1 MHHSG
6 LNGGGAAAAAQRTPP
21 GRPDKVNHFYI
32 FIEENPFCRKSVGHI
47 PLCYPLSLCWSWMV
61 HCVVL
66 FASSTA
72 VRGGKLKS
80 HAGVRW
86 GMGSSQIGPSHA
98 RRDQQRRRRRH
109 DRNEKRAVS
118 DSSFY
123 GPRPIVLPE
132 TGGGTTHSVGGPPV
146 LPQRNVHG
154 ERARAVGVPNS
165 KRRGSPLRNTYPI
178 NKC

>member
-1 MHHSG
+1 MVLFLFVMHFPLLKLDCS
-6 LNGGGAAAAAQRTPP
+6 LCC
-21 GRPDKVNHFYI
+21 
-32 FIEENPFCRKSVGHI
+32 PFCQQYCSERREIQISCG
-47 PLCYPLSLCWSWMV
+47 
-61 HCVVL
+61 
-66 FASSTA
+66 
-72 VRGGKLKS
+72 
-80 HAGVRW
+80 RW
-86 GMGSSQIGPSHA
+86 GVGSSQIRPSHA
-98 RRDQQRRRRRH
+98 RRDQQRRRRWRRH